1 MKKRRKNKSR
11 LASIVTTPLLD
22 FLLLPLVLP
31 AALILKSVRS
41 MGLHRLRLC
50 RALLIKI
57 GVLPLKKHYYEPFI
71 DARDLRFPLELER
84 SLPGIDWNVPEQLAL
99 LDGLRHGDELRQVV
113 APERGKAPFSV
124 DNGTFERGD
133 AEFLYQMIRATRP
146 RRFIEVG
153 SGNSTLIAK
162 EALFRNGGGMHI
174 CIEPFEAPWLETLGP
189 TVTVIRQKVEQ
200 VDKKIFHE
208 LEAGDILFIDS
219 SHVIRPQGDVLTEY
233 LEILPILKPG
243 VIVHIHDILSPRDY
257 HKGWL
262 LERMWL
268 WNEQYLLEA
277 FLTHNCNWKIIAALN
292 LLKHQHFDALAK
304 VCPFLT
310 PDCEPQSFYI
320 QRVSPSVEKT
330 V

>member
-1 MKKRRKNKSR
+1 MKKRRKNRSG
-11 LASIVTTPLLD
+11 LATVIMTPLLD
-22 FLLLPLVLP
+22 LLLLPLVLP
-31 AALILKSVRS
+31 AALILKSIRR

-50 RALLIKI
+50 RMTLIRV

-84 SLPGIDWNVPEQLAL
+84 SLPGIDWNIPEQLAL
-99 LDGLRHGDELRQVV
+99 LDTLRHEDELQQV
-113 APERGKAPFSV
+113 ATTERGKAPFFV

-133 AEFLYQMIRATRP
+133 AEFLYQIIRAKMP
-146 RRFIEVG
+146 RRLVEIG
-153 SGNSTLIAK
+153 SGNSTVIAG
-162 EALFRNGGGMHI
+162 EALLRNGGGEHT

-189 TVTVIRQKVEQ
+189 TVIRQKVEE

-208 LEAGDILFIDS
+208 LAAGDILFIDS

-277 FLTHNCNWKIIAALN
+277 FLTHNRNWKIIAALN
-292 LLKHQHFDALAK
+292 LLKHHHFDALK
-304 VCPFLT
+304 RVCPFLT
-310 PDCEPQSFYI
+310 ASCEPQSFYI
-320 QRVSPSVEKT
+320 QRVE
-330 V
+330 